1 MGNITSRL
9 LYSRTVMSRL
19 PRFLEY
25 LMLDFLFS
33 GNRPFLFL
41 ERMYISSFDKSHRQS
56 KDKILKD
63 KLKNAPDWENPQVV
77 GRRRRQSHVT
87 LRSFKSKKYALDY
100 WIKGGG
106 PKMRN
111 LLTNIYYITGDA
123 GSPDDSHIWKFLL
136 LGSPDQLPTGWETMH
151 YKEQSS
157 GNLWNSITLPNHW
170 QLQGYDVPIY
180 TNTTYPFEFNPP
192 FVKRSGTWAAT
203 DCDLGLGGTPGTS
216 SPLNSAEPGPNSTGL
231 YRLKFKLPKE
241 WNNSKVTRGH
251 RVFIVFEGVD
261 SCLSVWVNDQFVG
274 YGQDSCLPSEFDITD
289 AIHRIDVNGEHTLAV
304 RVLRWCDGSYIEDQD
319 KWWLSGIY
327 REVYLL
333 QKPVAFISDYEFTSD
348 ITCSASNEN
357 GLIVPKYATININVL
372 AEGLANQNNEAYG
385 IRAELYLE
393 SDPVNPV
400 FIATSSLTPGSS
412 LYSRI
417 AADTIEDPDSADIDL
432 VKPYISGTSTILGTV
447 PSPLLWTTETPNLYI
462 LVISLYRHITDA
474 EKDANALDVEACR
487 VGIRDIKISGTDN
500 TLCINEKPVTI
511 AGVNRH
517 EFHPKTGRA
526 VDEETMR
533 KDAALMKQ
541 LNFNAVRLSHYPQ
554 HHRWLEICDEA
565 GLYVIDEAN
574 IESHGFQAL
583 GQAVGYLSN
592 QIEWRAAHLSRVS
605 RMYER
610 DKNYACIIGWSLGN
624 ESGFGPTHDI
634 AANWIRTRDP
644 RRFVQYESGGART
657 TATDIICPMYQRLQW
672 CVKQATEDPR
682 KRPVILCEYAHAMGN
697 SGGCL
702 DAYWKLF
709 ISPNI
714 PRLQGGFIWDFV
726 DQGLEM
732 KLPNGSIGYG
742 YGGDFGDV
750 PNTKQFCCNGI
761 LGPDRIPH
769 PSAYEAASLQTPIQ
783 IRLVDDTDNG
793 NRDLYLAI
801 LNLRS
806 HKKLDDVTIT
816 MTLRCDVMNFDH
828 AVKPRILPNK
838 NIGPNGAPIIY
849 VFDAW
854 PSLKEKAAAEDLA
867 DSMGISVD
875 QLCMIR
881 EIWLDV
887 SVCVSYEAATEWLPG
902 GHQIYRGTFTND
914 ILLEIVQKK
923 VSPKFISNDLKSRSA
938 VVYTADQENI
948 IIRWDDGSYATVGK
962 FCGRLT
968 GWFNSKNESLLSTP
982 IDACVW
988 RAPTDNDKGG
998 AFCSYYSQWKAAGID
1013 SMEREIIGESPILTC
1028 SNSGQ
1033 NFEIKAE
1040 WLLVHAE
1047 TGVAGADIHIQATY
1061 LFHSNGSI
1069 NVSVAIDSPPCLP
1082 DLPRM
1087 GIRFAIPTRFDTVEW
1102 LGLGPHE
1109 AYIDRKCCVYTDVFH
1124 SNVDRLHTPYVY
1136 PQENGRRADPRWISF
1151 TDINNS
1157 SNGLFIIPNPIQPTI
1172 TSKRIDSITEYGF
1185 NASRYS
1191 LETLEHANHNH
1202 ELRQDDDGKIHIHI
1216 DSKTMGVGGY
1226 DSWSPNVDSSALIR
1240 SGELIET
1247 SILLLKLDNN
1257 SNPIDLYNDFKLG
1270 VYI

>member
-1 MGNITSRL
+1 MGNVTSRL
-9 LYSRTVMSRL
+9 LYSRNVMNRL
-19 PRFLEY
+19 PGFLEY
-25 LMLDFLFS
+25 LMLDLLFS

-41 ERMYISSFDKSHRQS
+41 ERMYIRFFDSMHRQM
-56 KDKILKD
+56 KDKKLLKD
-63 KLKNAPDWENPQVV
+63 KLQNASDWENPQIV
-77 GRRRRQSHVT
+77 GRRRRSSHTT

-111 LLTNIYYITGDA
+111 LLTNLYYITGDA
-123 GSPDDSHIWKFLL
+123 GCPDNTNQWKFLL
-136 LGSPDQLPTGWETMH
+136 VGSPDQLPPGWETIH
-151 YKEQSS
+151 YNEKTS
-157 GNLWNSITLPNHW
+157 GNIWNLISLPNHW
-170 QLQGYDVPIY
+170 QLQGYDIPIY

-192 FVKRSGTWAAT
+192 FVSRTGKWSST
-203 DCDLGLGGTPGTS
+203 DCDLGLGGTPETS
-216 SPLNSAEPGPNSTGL
+216 APLHPKEPGPNSTGL

-241 WNNSKVTRGH
+241 WNHNKVSRG
-251 RVFIVFEGVD
+251 RRIFIVFEGVD
-261 SCLSVWVNDQFVG
+261 SCLSVWINNHFVG

-289 AIHRIDVNGEHTLAV
+289 ALHHVDINGEHTLAV
-304 RVLRWCDGSYIEDQD
+304 KVLRWCDGSYIEDQD

-327 REVYLL
+327 REIYLL
-333 QKPVAFISDYEFTSD
+333 QKPVSFISDYEFTSD

-357 GLIVPKYATININVL
+357 GLIIPKYATINISIL
-372 AEGLANQNNEAYG
+372 GEGLAHQHDEPYCV
-385 IRAELYLE
+385 RTELYLE

-400 FIATSSLTPGSS
+400 YVATSALTEGNRIH
-412 LYSRI
+412 SRS
-417 AADTIEDPDSADIDL
+417 AADTIVNPDAADIDL
-432 VKPYISGTSTILGTV
+432 VKPYLSGVTNILGTV
-447 PSPLLWTTETPNLYI
+447 PSPLLWTAETPNLYI
-462 LVISLYRHITDA
+462 LVISLHRHLADA
-474 EKDANALDVEACR
+474 EKDVNALDVEACR

-511 AGVNRH
+511 AGINRH
-517 EFHPKTGRA
+517 EFHPRTGRA

-592 QIEWRAAHLSRVS
+592 LMEWRSAHLSRVS

-610 DKNYACIIGWSLGN
+610 DKNFACVIGWSLGN

-657 TATDIICPMYQRLQW
+657 TATDIICPMYQRIKW

-702 DAYWKLF
+702 ENYWKLF
-709 ISPNI
+709 LSPNI

-726 DQGLEM
+726 DQGLEIIQAD
-732 KLPNGSIGYG
+732 GSTGYG
-742 YGGDFGDV
+742 YGGDFGDM

-761 LGPDRIPH
+761 LGPDRVPH
-769 PSAYEAASLQTPIQ
+769 PSAYEAAILQSPIQ
-783 IRLVDDTDNG
+783 FRLVDDTENG
-793 NRDLYLAI
+793 NKDLYLAI

-806 HKKLDDVTIT
+806 HKSLDDVTIT
-816 MTLRCDVMNFDH
+816 MALRCDVMNFDH
-828 AVKPRILPNK
+828 QLKPRNLPSK
-838 NIGPNGAPIIY
+838 NIGPGSAPIMDVY
-849 VFDAW
+849 EAW
-854 PSLKEKAAAEDLA
+854 PSLKDSADVTALA
-867 DSMGISVD
+867 DSMGLSVD
-875 QLCMIR
+875 QLSMIR
-881 EIWLDV
+881 EIWLEINV
-887 SVCVSYEAATEWLPG
+887 SISYDRGTEYLPG
-902 GHQIYRGTFTND
+902 GHQIFQGTFTSD

-923 VSPKFISNDLKSRSA
+923 IAPKFLSNGLQSED
-938 VVYTADQENI
+938 VVNFSEDQDSI
-948 IIRWDDGSYATVGK
+948 IVKWKDGSRATVGK

-968 GWFNSKNESLLSTP
+968 GLFNLENKNLLKLP

-998 AFCSYYSQWKAAGID
+998 AFCSYYSQWKAAGLD

-1028 SNSGQ
+1028 SNEGGHVV
-1033 NFEIKAE
+1033 IRAE

-1047 TGVAGADIHIQATY
+1047 SGVAGADIHIQAIY
-1061 LFHSNGSI
+1061 FFHANGGVK
-1069 NVSVAIDSPPCLP
+1069 VSLSIDSPPSLP
-1082 DLPRM
+1082 VLPRM
-1087 GIRFAIPTRFDTVEW
+1087 GVRFAVPCNLDTVEW
-1102 LGLGPHE
+1102 FGLGPHE
-1109 AYIDRKCCVYTDVFH
+1109 AYTDRKCCVYTDVFH
-1124 SNVDRLHTPYVY
+1124 SNINRLHTPYVY

-1151 TDINNS
+1151 FDS
-1157 SNGLFIIPNPIQPTI
+1157 SKAGLFVIPNPKQPNDNC
-1172 TSKRIDSITEYGF
+1172 KRVDSITGYGF
-1185 NASRYS
+1185 NASIYS
-1191 LETLEHANHNH
+1191 LETLEKANHNY
-1202 ELRQDDDGKIHIHI
+1202 ELHPDADGKVHIHI

-1226 DSWSPNVDSSALIR
+1226 DSWSPNVDSNALIK
-1240 SGELIET
+1240 SGEKIET
-1247 SILLLKLDNN
+1247 SFLLIMKNPYNN
-1257 SNPIDLYNDFKLG
+1257 NVDLYNDFKLG
-1270 VYI
+1270 LYE